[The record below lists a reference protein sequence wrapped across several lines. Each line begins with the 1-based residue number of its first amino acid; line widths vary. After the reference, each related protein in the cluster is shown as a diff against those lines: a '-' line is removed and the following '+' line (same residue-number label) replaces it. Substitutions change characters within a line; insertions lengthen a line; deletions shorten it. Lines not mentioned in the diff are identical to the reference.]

1 MFHTMSITP
10 LQSRMARAALDWSMR
25 ETATTAGIGINT
37 LSRFEGGGGVF
48 LSTADSLR
56 ATYQAA
62 GVSFV
67 DQDAPSIAGGAGAR
81 LTSTLAHA
89 A

>member
-1 MFHTMSITP
+1 
-10 LQSRMARAALDWSMR
+10 MARAALDWSMR
-25 ETATTAGIGINT
+25 QTATAAGIGINT
-37 LSRFEGGGGVF
+37 LSRFEGGNGVF

-56 ATYQAA
+56 AAYQAA

-67 DQDAPSIAGGAGAR
+67 DQDAPSLGGGTGVR
-81 LTSTLAHA
+81 VTSTLAHA